1 MIIAKAFPLHLL
13 IILLDIT
20 SVSGSNLVSRA
31 VQSVHSSAVR
41 HTRSFARDLR
51 IAFGAVLQTQ
61 TGSDSIVPNTRV
73 VYCKSGAS
81 SLSGGNSSS
90 TTGDGSG
97 SDSGSGGNSDS
108 GSTSDGNGSGSSG
121 SGGYSRSSGPS
132 STKSSGGAKATGSV
146 STPWKLQQSYVR
158 IFVMYLRLAH
168 VDTIRPGW

>member
-1 MIIAKAFPLHLL
+1 MIVAKALPLYLL
-13 IILLDIT
+13 IIFLDFT
-20 SVSGSNLVSRA
+20 SVSADSLVSRA
-31 VQSVHSSAVR
+31 VQSVHSSAIR

-61 TGSDSIVPNTRV
+61 TGSDNIIPNTRV

-90 TTGDGSG
+90 TTGDGDGG
-97 SDSGSGGNSDS
+97 SNSGSGSGS
-108 GSTSDGNGSGSSG
+108 GSTSNGSGSSSSG
-121 SGGYSRSSGPS
+121 SGGFSRSPGPS

-158 IFVMYLRLAH
+158 LSVMYLRL
-168 VDTIRPGW
+168 TQIETMLPGRC